1 MLTYS
6 FFCYCIYHRQF
17 GKCAHALPCGF
28 WDEINVQ
35 FFYFLSPL
43 TKEQTSSWSKQS
55 AKFGCNWPS
64 DSGQWFLSGQYIF
77 HHRYFA
83 INSAWRLAWLI
94 IWKTRGPQA
103 LTVTSVPETGQ
114 ISCPKKGPILFLIIK
129 FEARSLISLLII
141 PKLVYLIPMK
151 D

>member
-1 MLTYS
+1 MKN
-6 FFCYCIYHRQF
+6 IYVDIFVFLLLHLSPPVW
-17 GKCAHALPCGF
+17 KMCPCTSLWF
-28 WDEINVQ
+28 LRRNQ
-35 FFYFLSPL
+35 CTFFYFLSPL
-43 TKEQTSSWSKQS
+43 KKEQTSSWSKQS

-129 FEARSLISLLII
+129 FEDHSFLCSSY
-141 PKLVYLIPMK
+141 PS
-151 D
+151 